1 MVDVIIPIK
10 DKTTIPIKKITRDR
24 IKMYGRKG
32 ESWDDLMN
40 RIMDEISIETVEM
53 K

>member
-1 MVDVIIPIK
+1 MVDEIIPKK

-24 IKMYGRKG
+24 IKSYGKKG

-40 RIMDEISIETVEM
+40 RIMDEISIEVV
-53 K
+53 